1 MQRLLKAVQVD
12 VGRAPG
18 APPECPTAH
27 GLRQL
32 LAHPFSL
39 GFSGETNTVG
49 TSSLRGR
56 QQRVA
61 GVMCR
66 RHGQGA
72 VTTGW
77 DRGRLNGQF

>member
-1 MQRLLKAVQVD
+1 MRRLLKAVRVD
-12 VGRAPG
+12 AGRAPG
-18 APPECPTAH
+18 APPERPTVR
-27 GLRQL
+27 GLHQL

-39 GFSGETNTVG
+39 GFSGETNIVG

-66 RHGQGA
+66 RHRRGA

-77 DRGRLNGQF
+77 DRSRLNGQF